1 MDYEI
6 QSVTNNVKAGKAT
19 MILHGIGDYGG
30 TKKVTFN
37 IGKQSLIL
45 DLGNL
50 IRSMLGLEY

>member
-1 MDYEI
+1 
-6 QSVTNNVKAGKAT
+6 